1 MWAWGARTRRPIQ
14 IIIILTL
21 LMSAIWTP
29 VSKELCGM
37 ASASEQDFPKHVK
50 NPQLRNYAELMR
62 N

>member
-1 MWAWGARTRRPIQ
+1 MWVWGARTRQPIQ
-14 IIIILTL
+14 IIIILTP
-21 LMSAIWTP
+21 LMSAISAP

-37 ASASEQDFPKHVK
+37 ASASEQDFTKHVK